1 MKAGAVRLTIWRACK
16 LPLRSLSSKDEIGT
30 TILTYQQYL
39 DYGSVYLYLR
49 KKSQSSLIG
58 TVSWCPVV
66 KDALLNAFGI
76 SWPYAVRFKNFK
88 QV

>member
-1 MKAGAVRLTIWRACK
+1 MTIWRACK
-16 LPLRSLSSKDEIGT
+16 LPLRSLSSKDEIRT
-30 TILTYQQYL
+30 TFLTYQQYL
-39 DYGSVYLYLR
+39 DYGVYFYLR

-66 KDALLNAFGI
+66 IDVLLNAFGI
-76 SWPYAVRFKNFK
+76 SWPHAVRFKNFK